1 MVRYIRFL
9 LFYTSFSIAGS
20 LIDNTIY
27 DNSWALVVGINDYDT
42 VQDLNY
48 AVEDALA
55 IKNLLINDYGFPR
68 SNVRYLIDKE
78 ATQSNIKKELSN
90 LMKLVG
96 ENDRVVFY
104 FAGHGETAALG
115 LDDGD
120 IGFLMPSDGSAD
132 DLYFTAIDMEELK
145 RISKFSKAK
154 HMLFFV
160 DACYGGLAAVS
171 TRSLSVNT
179 PNYID
184 KITQENARQIIT
196 AGGKDEK
203 VLEKDEWE
211 HSAFTKNILLG
222 LKDKKA
228 DQNHDGYITG
238 SELGLFLQEKV
249 SIDTENYQT
258 PQVRRLT
265 THEGEIIFH
274 SKIRTEENTTEEN
287 TTEENATEEID
298 YQQLLQAMILQM
310 GQQSQNQ
317 NNQISANKDQLV
329 IKPGS
334 IGLYALDPTKEI
346 YIEDIF
352 LRPTGLIYRA
362 KFRLNIDAS
371 ADMSWGREIFLE
383 IDKVIEIAGETSTG
397 LYNYNT
403 GNVE

>member
-1 MVRYIRFL
+1 MVRYIIFL
-9 LFYTSFSIAGS
+9 LFYISFAIAGS
-20 LIDNTIY
+20 LSNNTIY

-48 AVEDALA
+48 AAEDALA
-55 IKNLLINDYGFPR
+55 IKNMLINDYGFPR
-68 SNVRYLIDKE
+68 TNVRYLIDKE

-90 LMKLVG
+90 LMRLVG

-104 FAGHGETAALG
+104 FAGHGETAELG
-115 LDDGD
+115 LGEGD
-120 IGFLMPSDGSAD
+120 IGFLIPSDGSVD
-132 DLYFTAIDMEELK
+132 DLYFTAIDMGELK

-160 DACYGGLAAVS
+160 DACYGGLAAVG

-184 KITQENARQIIT
+184 KITKENARQIIT

-203 VLEKDEWE
+203 VMEKDEWQ

-222 LKDKKA
+222 LKEKKA
-228 DQNHDGYITG
+228 DQNQDGYITG

-249 SIDTENYQT
+249 SVDTENYQT

-274 SKIRTEENTTEEN
+274 AKIQTEENTTEE
-287 TTEENATEEID
+287 ID
-298 YQQLLQAMILQM
+298 YQQVLQAMILQM
-310 GQQSQNQ
+310 GQQSLNL
-317 NNQISANKDQLV
+317 NNQISTNKDQLV

-346 YIEDIF
+346 YIEDLF
-352 LRPTGLIYRA
+352 FRPTGLVYRA

-371 ADMSWGREIFLE
+371 ADKSWGREIFLE

-397 LYNYNT
+397 IYNYNT
-403 GNVE
+403 GSVD